1 MASWFTLGF
10 VALGCGSSGDGG
22 GGGGSGS
29 TAVLYAPCSGTPFT
43 NDGSCAGG
51 VCASGDVAVKV
62 FAAWRSKVLSLS
74 GLSEQE
80 LDKRV
85 SVSAIDTS
93 SASFVEIKY
102 IVVLDWARSRQ
113 VDSVGIS
120 GLSSPPTD
128 AEIEKA
134 VKLAV
139 EVAEWTGLGGIAS
152 VASEVNVQAAF
163 DGCGSDI
170 PIDWCH
176 IDFMNV
182 TGTLNVWGIKEVNA
196 ANNDCLQATV
206 DVAKGVVVDC
216 IPVPCAVN

>member
-1 MASWFTLGF
+1 
-10 VALGCGSSGDGG
+10 
-22 GGGGSGS
+22 
-29 TAVLYAPCSGTPFT
+29 
-43 NDGSCAGG
+43 
-51 VCASGDVAVKV
+51 VAVKV
-62 FAAWRSKVLSLS
+62 FAAWRSQVLSLS

-93 SASFVEIKY
+93 SANFVRIEY
-102 IVVLDWARSRQ
+102 IVVLDWVRSRQ
-113 VDSVGIS
+113 ADSVGIS

-139 EVAEWTGLGGIAS
+139 EVAEWTGLSGIAS
-152 VASEVNVQAAF
+152 VASEANVRAAF
-163 DGCGSDI
+163 DVCGSDI

-182 TGTLNVWGIKEVNA
+182 TGTLKVRGVKEVNA
-196 ANNDCLQATV
+196 ASNDCLQATV
-206 DVAKGVVVDC
+206 DVAKGAVVDC